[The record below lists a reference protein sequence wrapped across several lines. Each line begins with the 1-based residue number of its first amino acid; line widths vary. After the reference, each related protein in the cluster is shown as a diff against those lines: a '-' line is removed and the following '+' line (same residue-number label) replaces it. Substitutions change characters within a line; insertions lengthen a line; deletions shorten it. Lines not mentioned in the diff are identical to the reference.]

1 MVEFGSF
8 VMEQILKMQWLS
20 DAVGAALA
28 ACGVNLASQ
37 WGGSLHFF
45 LYDTLKI
52 VILLVTLIFV
62 ISYIQSFFPPERSRR
77 IMGRFKGI
85 RGNVAGRSS
94 RHGDPV
100 LQLQLHSPVHW
111 IHPRRAPLG
120 SHVQLPH
127 LIAHGR
133 PRQPGAH
140 PEHLQ
145 PGRCARLHRGG
156 PSHRHCRRSVHPK
169 TRRGTLHRG
178 LRARRRTRRRRPYRD
193 EHPRPP
199 LLRCAANLLDF

>member
-20 DAVGAALA
+20 DAVGAALVA
-28 ACGVNLASQ
+28 FGVNLASQ

-85 RGNVAGRSS
+85 RGNVAA
-94 RHGDPV
+94 
-100 LQLQLHSPVHW
+100 L
-111 IHPRRAPLG
+111 
-120 SHVQLPH
+120 
-127 LIAHGR
+127 
-133 PRQPGAH
+133 
-140 PEHLQ
+140 
-145 PGRCARLHRGG
+145 
-156 PSHRHCRRSVHPK
+156 
-169 TRRGTLHRG
+169 
-178 LRARRRTRRRRPYRD
+178 
-193 EHPRPP
+193 
-199 LLRCAANLLDF
+199 F